1 MRNEF
6 MRSSI
11 YRSQTS
17 QAFTN
22 GITVALLAMILS
34 VTALSLNSAF
44 GGSGALLNKER
55 MLTVNGQ
62 PRFILGL
69 YENPKEDEL
78 LKDTVAA
85 GFNLIQCS
93 PDVAALDRVHRAGA
107 MAWVNLGGAL
117 DLSNDATNRCQ
128 QLTDTVQRVKN
139 HPALLVWEGP
149 DEILWNNWW
158 LPRERIWPELETM
171 RTAAQG
177 KSELEALSRRAR
189 DLFER
194 GLYADFEQARAEFW
208 RKADRPAPGGL
219 ARIADSPARV
229 RKSGEGITTGI
240 QTVRALDSRHVIWLN
255 HAPRNSL
262 DDLRLYNRAADMV
275 GCDIYPAPANLT
287 VGHSDL
293 LDMSLNSV
301 GAYTKRMQQAAPG
314 KACAMVLQGFGWR
327 DLKAKPNEKETAVGI
342 GRRPTWAESRFMAY
356 DAIIH
361 GANAILYWGTAHM
374 KPVEDD
380 GTAVTGRPRLW
391 QDLLRVAREI
401 RALEPALIAPSLK
414 SPKVRQ
420 AATYGSIDGNGILC
434 SLRRVDNDYVLLV
447 VNETGDGLG
456 FSIESLPTNLNGK
469 TLHRLYS
476 QEKHE
481 VHDRKFADGIR
492 PHDVHI
498 YSTSKRF
505 EDQRGNR

>member
-1 MRNEF
+1 
-6 MRSSI
+6 
-11 YRSQTS
+11 
-17 QAFTN
+17 
-22 GITVALLAMILS
+22 MILS
-34 VTALSLNSAF
+34 VTALSLDSAF

-62 PRFILGL
+62 PRLLLGL
-69 YENPKEDEL
+69 YENPKDDAV
-78 LKDTVAA
+78 LKEAVES

-107 MAWVNLGGAL
+107 KAWVNLGGAL
-117 DLSNDATNRCQ
+117 DLSTDVTNRSQ

-158 LPRERIWPELETM
+158 GTTERIHPEIETM
-171 RTAAQG
+171 RTTAAG
-177 KSELEALSRRAR
+177 KAELETLSRRAR

-194 GLYADFEQARAEFW
+194 GLYADFEKVRAEFW
-208 RKADRPAPGGL
+208 SKAGLPSPNPGV
-219 ARIADSPARV
+219 RIDDAPARV
-229 RKSGEGITTGI
+229 RKSGEGITAGI
-240 QTVRALDSRHVIWLN
+240 QTVRALDARHVIWLN

-301 GAYTKRMQQAAPG
+301 GAYTRRMQQAAPG

-361 GANAILYWGTAHM
+361 GANAILYWGTAYM

-391 QDLLRVAREI
+391 QDLLRVARELH
-401 RALEPALIAPSLK
+401 ALEPALVAPPLK

-420 AATYGSIDGNGILC
+420 AATYGSIDGKGILC
-434 SLRRVDNDYVLLV
+434 SVRRVNDDFVILV

-456 FSIESLPTNLNGK
+456 FSLEGLPTKLNGR
-469 TLHRLYS
+469 TLYRLYS

-481 VHDRKFADGIR
+481 VAGRQFGDGIR
-492 PHDVHI
+492 PHDVHV
-498 YSTSKRF
+498 YATSQRF
-505 EDQRGNR
+505 EDPLARN